1 MQKHINYTDFFTFFL
16 SQPIAI
22 LSEGVTEEEVI
33 EELQESCLFP
43 IVIIRDSSN
52 PFFKST
58 VRSIKAQGV
67 QQKVLSIILPIGY
80 HKEFLT

>member
-1 MQKHINYTDFFTFFL
+1 
-16 SQPIAI
+16 

>member
-43 IVIIRDSSN
+43 IVIIRDSNN
-52 PFFKST
+52 PFFRST
-58 VRSIKAQGV
+58 VRTMKAQGV
-67 QQKVLSIILPIGY
+67 QQTVLSIILPIGY